1 MIQEHKDFLVENI
14 NNWHTAQNGYVRNL
28 DLPLL
33 KMYEHIYRTH
43 LDANFVLTHWCGGCK
58 MEMITR
64 LYKYYESLP
73 IENLPENKKEILI
86 ELTNDNFEEDSVTTF
101 ITEEPKKK
109 GRKPKKNG

>member
-1 MIQEHKDFLVENI
+1 MIQEHKDFLLENI

-33 KMYEHIYRTH
+33 KMYEHIYRTY
-43 LDANFVLTHWCGGCK
+43 LNSNFVLTHWCGGCK

-73 IENLPENKKEILI
+73 TENISVVEEVKTDNILI
-86 ELTNDNFEEDSVTTF
+86 
-101 ITEEPKKK
+101 TEQPKKR
-109 GRKPKKNG
+109 GRKPKNNG

>member
-28 DLPLL
+28 DMALL
-33 KMYEHIYRTH
+33 KMYEHIYKTY

-73 IENLPENKKEILI
+73 TENIEEKKEILI
-86 ELTNDNFEEDSVTTF
+86 ELTNDNFEEDSVITF